1 MRTKQQLRTKLQGFW
16 RDTDG
21 AEMLEWAVVTAVL
34 LIVTIPVI
42 LAIQDEVMLFYE
54 RIFGAMEKPPP
65 DSFITPVTP

>member
-1 MRTKQQLRTKLQGFW
+1 MQSTLQRFW

>member
-1 MRTKQQLRTKLQGFW
+1 MQSTLRRFW
-16 RDTDG
+16 RDVDG

-42 LAIQDEVMLFYE
+42 LSIQDEVMLFYE